1 MGQVSPRQ
9 RGLFHFGTIPSRVPT
24 RKKPSRRAA
33 GRPRRVAPS
42 SFTLG
47 QVAAAVDGR
56 LAGDARLR
64 LSGVRTLED
73 AGPGD
78 LSWVSGERHAGAAGR
93 SRAGAVLASSAAA
106 AAGKPAVLVDSP
118 ALALAR
124 WLELFAPAPRPRGG
138 VARGARVHRTARI
151 GRGASVAA
159 GATVAAGARVGARTR
174 IAEGSFV
181 GEGAEIGAD
190 CLLHPNAVV
199 RERCIVGDRCILHS
213 GAVVGSDGF
222 GYVWDGKAHRKIPQI
237 GIVRV
242 GDDVEVG
249 ANTAIDR
256 ATLGETRIGR
266 GTKIDNLV
274 QIGHNVVVGE
284 DAILCGQA
292 GIAGSARLE
301 DRVTLAGQ
309 VGVNDH
315 VTVGR
320 GAVATGQAGVTGS
333 IPAGAVVSGMPAA
346 PHRDFLK
353 RAAIVA
359 RLPELARRLEEI
371 GRRLAE
377 IEKGGPPWRSE
388 SPKS

>member
-1 MGQVSPRQ
+1 V
-9 RGLFHFGTIPSRVPT
+9 
-24 RKKPSRRAA
+24 
-33 GRPRRVAPS
+33 
-42 SFTLG
+42 
-47 QVAAAVDGR
+47 
-56 LAGDARLR
+56 AGDARLR
-64 LSGVRTLED
+64 LSGVRTLDD
-73 AGPGD
+73 AGPED

-93 SRAGAVLASSAAA
+93 SRAGAVLASSEAT

-124 WLELFAPAPRPRGG
+124 WLEQFAPTPRPRGG
-138 VARGARVHRTARI
+138 VARGARVHPTARI

-159 GATVAAGARVGARTR
+159 GATVGAGARVGARTR

-181 GEGAEIGAD
+181 GESAQIGED

-213 GAVVGSDGF
+213 GVVVGSDGF
-222 GYVWDGKAHRKIPQI
+222 GYVWDGKAHRKIPQV
-237 GIVRV
+237 GIVRI

-333 IPAGAVVSGMPAA
+333 VPAGAVVSGMPAA

>member
-1 MGQVSPRQ
+1 V
-9 RGLFHFGTIPSRVPT
+9 
-24 RKKPSRRAA
+24 PSRRKTRSEPAA
-33 GRPRRVAPS
+33 RRRSSAPKGS
-42 SFTLG
+42 TFTLAEL
-47 QVAAAVDGR
+47 AAAVGGR
-56 LAGDARLR
+56 VFGDPALR

-73 AGPGD
+73 AGPDD
-78 LSWVSGERHAGAAGR
+78 LSWVAGERRAGGVTK
-93 SRAGAVLASSAAA
+93 SRAGAVLAPSSEA
-106 AAGKPAVLVDSP
+106 AAGKPAVIVVSP

-124 WLELFAPAPRPRGG
+124 WLEIRLPAPRPRGG
-138 VARGARVHRTARI
+138 VARGARVHPAARI

-159 GATVAAGARVGARTR
+159 GATVAARARVGARSR
-174 IAEGSFV
+174 ISEGSFV
-181 GEGAEIGAD
+181 GENATIGED
-190 CLLHPNAVV
+190 CLLHPNVVV
-199 RERCIVGDRCILHS
+199 REGCVVGDRCILHS
-213 GAVVGSDGF
+213 GAVIGSDGF
-222 GYVWDGKAHRKIPQI
+222 GYVWDGKAHRKIPQV
-237 GIVRV
+237 GIVRI
-242 GDDVEVG
+242 GDDVEIG

-274 QIGHNVVVGE
+274 QVGHNVAVGE

-320 GAVATGQAGVTGS
+320 GAIATGQAGVTGS
-333 IPAGAVVSGMPAA
+333 VAAGAVVSGMPAA

-359 RLPELARRLEEI
+359 RLPELARRLGELE
-371 GRRLAE
+371 RRLAE
-377 IEKGGPPWRSE
+377 IEKGGPSWRSE